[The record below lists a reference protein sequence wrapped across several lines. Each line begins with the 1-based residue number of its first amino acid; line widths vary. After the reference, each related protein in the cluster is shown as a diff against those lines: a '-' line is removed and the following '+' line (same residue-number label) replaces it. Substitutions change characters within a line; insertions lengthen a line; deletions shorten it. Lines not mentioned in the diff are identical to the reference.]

1 MHFDNML
8 VVVSQFSD
16 IFSKGV
22 TSWYKYYIQYINI
35 FYILVRERSE
45 KQRRMIF
52 IYVVVKWVP
61 LQYK

>member
-52 IYVVVKWVP
+52 IYVVVK
-61 LQYK
+61 